1 MIEAKHAVPLIQRQQ
16 AELQDLRHRLVMRQH
31 YLVGDLP
38 AHPQVDPWLPGGRQL
53 APVPPEGRAHVFMVE
68 DLGATHWYLAETVED
83 ALARHSMHLSAL
95 RGSVGAGEA
104 AEFGPFKV
112 RKLQGEDSL
121 EVVLDP
127 VIPACP
133 SYRHTCSEWIRM
145 ANSGEA
151 PVNPYGLLA
160 TTRF

>member
-1 MIEAKHAVPLIQRQQ
+1 MIEAKHAVPLLQRQQ

-31 YLVGDLP
+31 HQVQGLP
-38 AHPQVDPWLPGGRQL
+38 AHPQVDPWIPDGHRLP
-53 APVPPEGRAHVFMVE
+53 PVPPEGRAHVFLVE
-68 DLGATHWYLAETVED
+68 DLDAAHWYLAETAED

-95 RGSVGAGEA
+95 RGSAGAGVA

-112 RKLQGEDSL
+112 RRLLGEDPL
-121 EVVLDP
+121 EVILDP
-127 VIPACP
+127 VIPSCP

-145 ANSGEA
+145 VNSGET